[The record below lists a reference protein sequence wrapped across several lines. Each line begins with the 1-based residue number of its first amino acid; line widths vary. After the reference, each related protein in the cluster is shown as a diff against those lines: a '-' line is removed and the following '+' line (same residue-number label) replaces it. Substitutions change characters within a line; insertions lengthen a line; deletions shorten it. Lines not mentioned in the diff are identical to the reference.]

1 MPRTNLWMT
10 RRRRKNLWTED
21 YILIEVTGEETRV
34 LRTEEDVISYWKDAE
49 TPLVKP
55 EDEGVEVIESAPT
68 DSSTSSPVRVA
79 ESPGRGSA
87 SKRVNLKIVDKEYS
101 KVDAVLEVRKVFGSP
116 SNRMCL
122 AEMLL
127 QGRDLRLLCPSLPRR
142 RLSSGMTLN

>member
-1 MPRTNLWMT
+1 M
-10 RRRRKNLWTED
+10 
-21 YILIEVTGEETRV
+21 
-34 LRTEEDVISYWKDAE
+34 SYWKDVD

-55 EDEGVEVIESAPT
+55 EDEGVRVAGSSPT
-68 DSSTSSPVRVA
+68 DSRMSSPVRVA

-116 SNRMCL
+116 NQCGCVWQRCCCKW
-122 AEMLL
+122 
-127 QGRDLRLLCPSLPRR
+127 RDLRLLCPSLPRR